1 MYSSRYSFHILTE
14 FEISRQI
21 FGKYPNINFMKI
33 RTMSAELLHANGRTD
48 GRTDRQ
54 ADRQTDRQTDGQVGM
69 KLIVALHNT
78 VNAPKTPLVQP
89 Q

>member
-54 ADRQTDRQTDGQVGM
+54 ADRQTGGQTDRQTDRRAGRHEANSRSSQYCER
-69 KLIVALHNT
+69 A
-78 VNAPKTPLVQP
+78 
-89 Q
+89 